1 MSSAISH
8 ITFIVK
14 DIEKTAKL
22 FEFIFGAKILYSS
35 GPRTFSISPEIF
47 LSVNGLW
54 IALMQGEPPAERSYN
69 HVAFK
74 VAPAEFAEVARRI
87 RASGAEIKDGRSRI
101 AGEADSL
108 YFYDYDNH
116 LFEIHSGTVDERLE
130 SYERTAPAT
139 AGQ

>member
-22 FEFIFGAKILYSS
+22 FEFIFGAKIIYSS

-74 VAPAEFAEVARRI
+74 VGPGDFAEFARRVKE
-87 RASGAEIKDGRSRI
+87 SGAEIKEGRSRI
-101 AGEADSL
+101 GGEADSL

-116 LFEIHSGTVDERLE
+116 LFEIHSGTVEERLE
-130 SYERTAPAT
+130 SYERTSSAPAER
-139 AGQ
+139 

>member
-22 FEFIFGAKILYSS
+22 FEFIFGAKVLYSS
-35 GPRTFSISPEIF
+35 GRRTFSISPEIF

-54 IALMQGEPPAERSYN
+54 IALMQGEPPAERSYT

-74 VAPAEFAEVARRI
+74 VAPADFTEFAGRI
-87 RASGAEIKDGRSRI
+87 KESGAEIKEGRSRI
-101 AGEADSL
+101 SGEADAL

-116 LFEIHSGTVDERLE
+116 LFEIHSGTVEERLE
-130 SYERTAPAT
+130 SYEKTSSSPDKP
-139 AGQ
+139 